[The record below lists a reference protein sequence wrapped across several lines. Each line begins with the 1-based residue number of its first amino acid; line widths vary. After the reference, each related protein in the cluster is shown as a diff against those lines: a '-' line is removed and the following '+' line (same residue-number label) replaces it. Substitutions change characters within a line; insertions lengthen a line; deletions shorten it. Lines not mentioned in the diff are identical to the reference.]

1 MTFIYSYY
9 VTHFA
14 RYDLLYAG
22 LSNIVILMLWV
33 YLLAVI
39 FVIGLALNYNEDQ
52 KLEKT
57 GIIKQI

>member
-1 MTFIYSYY
+1 
-9 VTHFA
+9 
-14 RYDLLYAG
+14 
-22 LSNIVILMLWV
+22 MLWV